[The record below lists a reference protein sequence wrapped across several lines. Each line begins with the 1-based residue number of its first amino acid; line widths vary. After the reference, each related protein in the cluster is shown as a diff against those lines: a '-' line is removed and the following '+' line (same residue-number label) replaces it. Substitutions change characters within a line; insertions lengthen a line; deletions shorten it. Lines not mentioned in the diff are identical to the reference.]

1 MQGERVSIFNEETQ
15 QSRPMSGM
23 LLKNTSQLTLENGS
37 LTVVDGDSYAGEA
50 LMERLKPEEERLISF
65 ALDLGTLVNVHNVQ
79 GHEPTF
85 LIRAANG
92 TIETHNYETRKKVY
106 TLINQTGRPRT
117 VYVEH
122 PIDGDNEWELDKA
135 SAKPETKTANYYRF
149 RVALEPHQTIEF
161 PVTERSEQ
169 WDTYQLSTF
178 NRTQLEFFIAHRYI
192 DGETRA
198 ALQRII
204 DLRDKVAAADT
215 RLAQIN
221 KEATEITQDQQRL
234 RENITALTST
244 AEARQLIARYVAK
257 ANEQETRMEQIEKD
271 RRAIAGERSQLQ
283 ADLEAAMRAFSLDRK
298 L

>member
-1 MQGERVSIFNEETQ
+1 MVITNTSTNQKFEVTSDSEGRFRASALPAGIYNLNA
-15 QSRPMSGM
+15 SMSGFKSAEVDGVSVTGGM
-23 LLKNTSQLTLENGS
+23 RAN
-37 LTVVDGDSYAGEA
+37 LTVNLEVGNISETVTVTASSSQSVGD
-50 LMERLKPEEERLISF
+50 L
-65 ALDLGTLVNVHNVQ
+65 
-79 GHEPTF
+79 PTQDH
-85 LIRAANG
+85 R
-92 TIETHNYETRKKVY
+92 
-106 TLINQTGRPRT
+106 
-117 VYVEH
+117 
-122 PIDGDNEWELDKA
+122 
-135 SAKPETKTANYYRF
+135 
-149 RVALEPHQTIEF
+149 TIEF

-192 DGETRA
+192 DEEMRA

-204 DLRDKVAAADT
+204 DLRDKVAGADT

-234 RENITALTST
+234 RENVTALTST
-244 AEARQLIARYVAK
+244 SEARQLIARYVAK

-271 RRAIAGERSQLQ
+271 RRAIAAERSKLQ